1 MKLTGRDEKLV
12 IQNDSPAFEDLEF
25 GAPYAVPDDPNHTH
39 YYVWRWYAQLSAG
52 QNECIHHAIAGE
64 QDNDIILGDIDE
76 EDYIRASSYDRT
88 ANRFIVLIARKDED
102 DDPQNLTVSIPAS
115 IQPGARYNRDNL
127 FTSEGFSEGEK
138 VRVKWI
144 SEDIEPK
151 TGYRKNLISDDS
163 SIIEVTD
170 GLLTFLIPETRR
182 LTTLVFEAIKD

>member
-115 IQPGARYNRDNL
+115 IQPGPATTGTTYLLVKGFLKAKKCGLNGSAKTLNRKL
-127 FTSEGFSEGEK
+127 
-138 VRVKWI
+138 
-144 SEDIEPK
+144 DIE
-151 TGYRKNLISDDS
+151 KNLISDDS

-170 GLLTFLIPETRR
+170 GLLTYSIPETSRPDLWSLKR
-182 LTTLVFEAIKD
+182 